1 MNPLTETPTFRK
13 PSPDWFLLDPTDLQI
28 RVACQDSCGR
38 DLTVANPDLQIRGKG
53 GGGGIPP
60 PSKGGGGGGGAHPVS
75 GIRGAQS
82 PKNVFFGPSGLS
94 LV

>member
-13 PSPDWFLLDPTDLQI
+13 RSPDWFLLDPTDLQI

-53 GGGGIPP
+53 GGGG
-60 PSKGGGGGGGAHPVS
+60 GGHPVS
-75 GIRGAQS
+75 EIRGAQS